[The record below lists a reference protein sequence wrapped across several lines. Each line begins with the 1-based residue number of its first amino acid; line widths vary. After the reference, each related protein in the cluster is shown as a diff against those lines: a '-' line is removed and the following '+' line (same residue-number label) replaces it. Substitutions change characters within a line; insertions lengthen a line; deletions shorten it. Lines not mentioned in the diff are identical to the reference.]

1 MKTYRKELW
10 FDTSQRR
17 EFINITPEV
26 DRAVRESGV
35 NEGLCL
41 VNAEQNFLLY
51 PVSPSAPPGCPEIL
65 GRA

>member
-41 VNAEQNFLLY
+41 VKA
-51 PVSPSAPPGCPEIL
+51 
-65 GRA
+65 